1 MYCVKVVVLL
11 LRIVKETKGVKGD
24 KGALRSQ
31 DINGK
36 AAAGCSR
43 LYVA

>member
-1 MYCVKVVVLL
+1 MIVYVLKDL
-11 LRIVKETKGVKGD
+11 ERDKGVKE
-24 KGALRSQ
+24 ALKSK

-43 LYVA
+43 LYLA

>member
-1 MYCVKVVVLL
+1 MYCAKVVVLF
-11 LRIVKETKGVKGD
+11 LRILKGTKGVKGD

-43 LYVA
+43 LYLA